1 MKKRSEPKLVISISL
16 EVEHY
21 QSLQDMARERNLF
34 IKNGS
39 KKGEPNI
46 SGLIKQIAEEKKTK
60 ESKMKSPSPCQR
72 DFELVKGLLNEL
84 NEKERMEN
92 YIEQSPVCE
101 YAKEIFTVMVKIAED
116 RGLRFS
122 NQDHIE
128 RLIREAVDICKLTFE
143 FLEDEELYRGD
154 INHLINNRPDEF

>member
-1 MKKRSEPKLVISISL
+1 MR
-16 EVEHY
+16 
-21 QSLQDMARERNLF
+21 
-34 IKNGS
+34 G
-39 KKGEPNI
+39 KGYEKPGI
-46 SGLIKQIAEEKKTK
+46 IKQIAEEHKKKTK
-60 ESKMKSPSPCQR
+60 ENKMESCKR
-72 DFELVKGLLNEL
+72 DFQIVSALLNNLKNQE
-84 NEKERMEN
+84 NMEN
-92 YIEQSPVCE
+92 YIEYSPVCE

-154 INHLINNRPDEF
+154 IHHLINNRPD

>member
-1 MKKRSEPKLVISISL
+1 
-16 EVEHY
+16 
-21 QSLQDMARERNLF
+21 
-34 IKNGS
+34 
-39 KKGEPNI
+39 
-46 SGLIKQIAEEKKTK
+46 
-60 ESKMKSPSPCQR
+60 
-72 DFELVKGLLNEL
+72 
-84 NEKERMEN
+84 N